1 MNDRSSLKKY
11 GALSLVFVLCAGV
24 FCLFGMR
31 KTGLFVDEVYTYGLS
46 NSAYAPFLY
55 DVKGG
60 DLHDVLFT
68 RSEAEDYL
76 TVRDDGFS
84 FASVYYNQ
92 TRDVHPPLYYEL
104 VHLVSS
110 VFRGSCSK
118 WIGLGINLC
127 FYLLTLLVLYRLALL
142 AFDNTAAAASAAG
155 LYGLSRLAI
164 SDGMMIRMY
173 MMLTFLTVLFA
184 LRCLQFL
191 RMPDRRGGA
200 VSVTAVLLSGLLTQ
214 YYFVFYAFFLCAAV
228 DLVLLCRKDLRAFVR
243 FSLAALAG
251 VALAVVLFPAC
262 LHQIFRGNGEVVGG
276 TSVTDNLKNTAQY
289 LPRIRYFLQALQQMS
304 AVKWVLF
311 GALVL
316 LVLLL
321 PRLLRGGKGKGLSFD
336 VLTLLVPVLPAFA
349 AVAILS
355 PVREF
360 RYLYNLG
367 PFPALAAGW
376 LLAALFRAAEDLPG
390 RAVREYAAAA
400 LCLCAALFSVRQ
412 APPDNLFPEMRRYD
426 EAIAPYTGDKC
437 IYLTDGYYAPETQ
450 DLLQL
455 RQFESFFITGNTAS
469 PELLEYLGDAEEV
482 VVYIDTGPF
491 WSSGYDEEEMLAL
504 LEKDAGVQSR
514 ELLYRYDLDGLGGLS
529 VTYLVRR

>member
-191 RMPDRRGGA
+191 RMPDRRGGD

-214 YYFVFYAFFLCAAV
+214 
-228 DLVLLCRKDLRAFVR
+228 
-243 FSLAALAG
+243 
-251 VALAVVLFPAC
+251 
-262 LHQIFRGNGEVVGG
+262 
-276 TSVTDNLKNTAQY
+276 
-289 LPRIRYFLQALQQMS
+289 
-304 AVKWVLF
+304 
-311 GALVL
+311 
-316 LVLLL
+316 
-321 PRLLRGGKGKGLSFD
+321 
-336 VLTLLVPVLPAFA
+336 
-349 AVAILS
+349 
-355 PVREF
+355 
-360 RYLYNLG
+360 
-367 PFPALAAGW
+367 
-376 LLAALFRAAEDLPG
+376 
-390 RAVREYAAAA
+390 
-400 LCLCAALFSVRQ
+400 
-412 APPDNLFPEMRRYD
+412 
-426 EAIAPYTGDKC
+426 
-437 IYLTDGYYAPETQ
+437 
-450 DLLQL
+450 
-455 RQFESFFITGNTAS
+455 
-469 PELLEYLGDAEEV
+469 
-482 VVYIDTGPF
+482 
-491 WSSGYDEEEMLAL
+491 
-504 LEKDAGVQSR
+504 
-514 ELLYRYDLDGLGGLS
+514 
-529 VTYLVRR
+529 

>member
-1 MNDRSSLKKY
+1 MNDRSFLKKY
-11 GALSLVFVLCAGV
+11 GALALVLVLCAGV

-31 KTGLFVDEVYTYGLS
+31 KTGLFGDEVYTYGLS

-191 RMPDRRGGA
+191 RMPDRRGGT

-214 YYFVFYAFFLCAAV
+214 YYFVFYAFFL
-228 DLVLLCRKDLRAFVR
+228 
-243 FSLAALAG
+243 
-251 VALAVVLFPAC
+251 
-262 LHQIFRGNGEVVGG
+262 IFRGNGEVVGG

-289 LPRIRYFLQALQQMS
+289 LPRIRYFLQALQQMA

-316 LVLLL
+316 LLLLL
-321 PRLLRGGKGKGLSFD
+321 PRLLRGGKGKGISFD

-376 LLAALFRAAEDLPG
+376 LLAVLFRAAEDLPG

-412 APPDNLFPEMRRYD
+412 APPDTLFPEMRRYD

-437 IYLTDGYYAPETQ
+437 MYLTDGYYAPETQ

-455 RQFESFFITGNTAS
+455 RQFESFFITGSTAS